1 MSTTTTPTP
10 APLISSSPANQA
22 TAAAS
27 GFSASGVM
35 VLVIWL
41 AKSLLHVD
49 IPPEVAT
56 AMVGLIG
63 TGIHWAVLKY
73 GIPLAQ

>member
-27 GFSASGVM
+27 GFSASGFM
-35 VLVIWL
+35 IILVWL
-41 AKSLLHVD
+41 LSLFHIDL
-49 IPPEVAT
+49 PPTVAA
-56 AMVGLIG
+56 AMVGMIG
-63 TGIHWAVLKY
+63 PVIHWVVLKY
-73 GIPLAQ
+73 GIPVAQ